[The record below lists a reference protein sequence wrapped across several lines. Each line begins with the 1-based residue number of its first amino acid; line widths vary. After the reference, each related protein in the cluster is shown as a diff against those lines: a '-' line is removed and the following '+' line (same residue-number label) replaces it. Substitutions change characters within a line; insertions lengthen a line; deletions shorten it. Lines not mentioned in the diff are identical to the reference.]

1 MGSRGV
7 LRDDHEDALELFPQ
21 PSQLRELLR
30 TVLRCVWGAF
40 GSWCCDEMYEGD
52 EMTERVKCSIYATV
66 AVGIFGIGAY
76 VRMCATQQRPFP
88 LSSLSFA
95 TVVRYRRS
103 PSCRTADYA
112 CRLRQSGVPSSHGR
126 CLTPWVASS
135 SNQVSQARF
144 AGGGHGSFGD
154 NKKSH
159 GACYCPWISIQTS
172 TSVSSGHRPLSDLQA
187 RTSQLESEVTGD
199 NYAVLRNEILSLS
212 LRVATIESSKAKSDE
227 DAQETKQA
235 FGGVRGE
242 LRDISATIT
251 RLFDHMRLLE
261 AVAMEVCAFN

>member
-1 MGSRGV
+1 M
-7 LRDDHEDALELFPQ
+7 
-21 PSQLRELLR
+21 
-30 TVLRCVWGAF
+30 
-40 GSWCCDEMYEGD
+40 
-52 EMTERVKCSIYATV
+52 

-112 CRLRQSGVPSSHGR
+112 VDSVNLRPFKSRKMSHAM
-126 CLTPWVASS
+126 VASS